1 MTHPIVAVQ
10 TALVLALRADAA
22 LSELVGGAIHDAPP
36 AGTEAPYVAIG
47 RHDVVPRDGD
57 LAPGHE
63 HRVVLAIWSDQPS
76 RRAALEIAERV
87 LGVALS
93 FVPTEIA
100 ITHRRHERTD
110 SAIDL
115 DTGRARAL
123 VSLRLH
129 SEPAA

>member
-36 AGTEAPYVAIG
+36 AGTEAPYVVIS

-57 LAPGHE
+57 LTPGHE

-87 LGVALS
+87 LAVALG
-93 FVPTEIA
+93 FAPPEIA

-115 DTGRARAL
+115 DTGRARAV